1 MLNFL
6 EGCMETLQYLLYLVV
21 LFALTL
27 TVQALYF
34 SHLLDPMTHLK
45 ICKSRHIFFSSF
57 SHCCSDWVYIMLH
70 LGNLVSYLVSFLIVS
85 PLCHQ
90 NNRTEAL
97 LCQGTY
103 LPRTSISFLVTYW
116 GKNAKTLASH
126 VSQNQSFSGQ
136 CSSIACP
143 SNISGVVTIRPLF
156 PLKQL
161 LCLSLCCI
169 SAHTISFTQDASPLF
184 LHLLPSYPPPRLPE
198 YATIL
203 REPSSLTLQ
212 GAGSSCLCFETSV
225 V

>member
-1 MLNFL
+1 MVLKAEQQGSQQNSGYWNIWIISRNSPSFWTEASRDTKCSIL
-6 EGCMETLQYLLYLVV
+6 WKVAWETLQYLLYLVV

-103 LPRTSISFLVTYW
+103 LPRTSI
-116 GKNAKTLASH
+116 AS
-126 VSQNQSFSGQ
+126 
-136 CSSIACP
+136 
-143 SNISGVVTIRPLF
+143 
-156 PLKQL
+156 
-161 LCLSLCCI
+161 
-169 SAHTISFTQDASPLF
+169 
-184 LHLLPSYPPPRLPE
+184 LLPTGGKKMPN
-198 YATIL
+198 
-203 REPSSLTLQ
+203 
-212 GAGSSCLCFETSV
+212 F
-225 V
+225 